1 MIGAF
6 FTSLTHKIGAGII
19 IALVLALGISMVRA
33 NAISND
39 REKLRNN
46 LSAANANHA
55 VTRAS
60 LDALDQQLAEMV
72 HAGELRAGRLAEAM
86 LAAEEQT
93 SDLRA
98 EAALIEA
105 QGVDETCRTPR
116 AILNSEGL

>member
-1 MIGAF
+1 MTF
-6 FTSLTHKIGAGII
+6 FTSLTNKLFTGAIL
-19 IALVLALGISMVRA
+19 ALVVALGITMIRA

-39 REKLRNN
+39 REKLRNS
-46 LSAANANHA
+46 LATANANHA
-55 VTRAS
+55 VTLAS
-60 LDALDQQLAEMV
+60 LNALEQELADMV
-72 HAGELRAGRLAEAM
+72 HRGELRASRLADAMREAQ
-86 LAAEEQT
+86 AQS